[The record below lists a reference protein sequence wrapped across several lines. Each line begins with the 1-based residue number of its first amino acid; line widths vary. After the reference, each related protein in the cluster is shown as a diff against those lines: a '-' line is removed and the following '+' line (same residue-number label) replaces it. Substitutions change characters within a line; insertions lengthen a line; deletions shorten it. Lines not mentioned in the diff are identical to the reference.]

1 MFLLFPTKEE
11 GRFPCSPG
19 RSGSLRKPPQ
29 QTPTGCAPVGDP
41 AVLPLPSALAESA
54 PHPAAPRP
62 LSQSSGLCLT
72 PTSWAPARRGRLQVP
87 CPQGSGAEDSGC
99 QWEGPPELP

>member
-1 MFLLFPTKEE
+1 MLSWTLRK
-11 GRFPCSPG
+11 SPEV
-19 RSGSLRKPPQ
+19 SGSHRSKRPLAA
-29 QTPTGCAPVGDP
+29 APVGDP